1 MRRKL
6 MYTMLRNSTDQIE
19 ERLRKKWRMLHPE
32 MELLIVALPKGDKE
46 ERERILTHI
55 KHVYNSREFDEY
67 CKNESAMSKLG
78 LFGQAENNP

>member
-1 MRRKL
+1 MRHKL
-6 MYTMLRNSTDQIE
+6 MYTMLRNSTDQME

-55 KHVYNSREFDEY
+55 KQVYNSREFDEY
-67 CKNESAMSKLG
+67 CKNESAMPKLG